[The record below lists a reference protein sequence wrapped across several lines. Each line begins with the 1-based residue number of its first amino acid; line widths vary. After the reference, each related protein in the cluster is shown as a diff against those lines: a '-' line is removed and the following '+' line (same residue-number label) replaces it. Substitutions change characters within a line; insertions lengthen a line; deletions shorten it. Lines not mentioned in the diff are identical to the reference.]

1 MRALW
6 KILERMDS
14 MERCLSQLLTILEN
28 SKQSEILDE
37 GSWIDSNE
45 VMQYL
50 NISRSTFY
58 RLKKEGIIV
67 ARKIGKRAYYFKSD
81 LKKAFSKS
89 IQKGKI

>member
-1 MRALW
+1 
-6 KILERMDS
+6 MDS
-14 MERCLSQLLTILEN
+14 IERKLSQLLTIMQDG
-28 SKQSEILDE
+28 KQEDAYEDSV
-37 GSWIDSNE
+37 WIDSNE

-89 IQKGKI
+89 IQKGRI